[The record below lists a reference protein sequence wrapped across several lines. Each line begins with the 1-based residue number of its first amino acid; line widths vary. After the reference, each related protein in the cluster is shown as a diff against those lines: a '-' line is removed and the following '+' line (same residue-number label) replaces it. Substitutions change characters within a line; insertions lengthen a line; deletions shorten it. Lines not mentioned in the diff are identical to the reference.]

1 MVAREV
7 VRRQCFVVT
16 MASMSEMPVPYA
28 GNHNGPTR
36 VLVLRTRRGV
46 VAKAGVTVGIDGAHY
61 HQRWGRAVF
70 EIPADKP
77 VHVAVS
83 QGGGQIG
90 VAATVLTPEQ
100 PAELDYRGPAAL
112 YLAGAIGAPGTV
124 KQRGCL
130 LQLAIVA
137 LVPFM
142 TLALV
147 IVIGALLAR

>member
-1 MVAREV
+1 MTE
-7 VRRQCFVVT
+7 T
-16 MASMSEMPVPYA
+16 PIPYS
-28 GNHNGPTR
+28 GDHDGPTR
-36 VLVLRTRRGV
+36 VLQLHTRRGV

-61 HQRWGRAVF
+61 HQPWGRVAF

-100 PAELDYRGPAAL
+100 PSELEYRGPAAL
-112 YLAGAIGAPGTV
+112 YLAGTIGTPGTV

-130 LQLAIVA
+130 LQLAIFA
-137 LVPFM
+137 LLPLA
-142 TLALV
+142 LALV
-147 IVIGALLAR
+147 IVIGILLSR

>member
-1 MVAREV
+1 
-7 VRRQCFVVT
+7 
-16 MASMSEMPVPYA
+16 MASMSETPIPYA
-28 GNHNGPTR
+28 GGRSGPTR
-36 VLVLRTRRGV
+36 ILQLHTRRGV
-46 VAKAGVTVGIDGAHY
+46 IAKAGVTVGIDGAHY
-61 HQRWGRAVF
+61 HQRWGRAAF

-100 PAELDYRGPAAL
+100 PSELEYRGPAAL
-112 YLAGAIGAPGTV
+112 YLSGAIGAPGTV

-137 LVPFM
+137 LVPLM
-142 TLALV
+142 ALALV
-147 IVIGALLAR
+147 MVIGVLLSR